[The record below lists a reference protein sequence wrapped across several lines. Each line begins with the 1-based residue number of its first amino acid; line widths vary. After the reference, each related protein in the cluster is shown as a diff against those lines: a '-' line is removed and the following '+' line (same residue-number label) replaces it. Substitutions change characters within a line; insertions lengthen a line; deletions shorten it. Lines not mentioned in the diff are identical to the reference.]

1 MRSPEVNREQYKQRA
16 LNVASAGFGSSAE
29 PKRPRASSATQKQKK
44 SWPRNRSKPAQLFL
58 ILRQHSTDSSDD
70 DGGGDSNGVRW
81 TSNMTAQSSSCS
93 TDTVGSIHMGNT
105 RSRMDN
111 SRIGNLDN
119 QIRFR
124 LPQRQLKTERLNAV

>member
-1 MRSPEVNREQYKQRA
+1 MSHQRDSG
-16 LNVASAGFGSSAE
+16 V
-29 PKRPRASSATQKQKK
+29 RPSLSGLAPPPQH
-44 SWPRNRSKPAQLFL
+44 RSKKRAGLEIDPSQLKLFL
-58 ILRQHSTDSSDD
+58 ILRQLSTDSSDD
-70 DGGGDSNGVRW
+70 DGGGDSNSVRW

-119 QIRFR
+119 QIRFQ
-124 LPQRQLKTERLNAV
+124 LPQRQL